1 MPCAFVRIGDMTT
14 LPRAILIDLDDTLL
28 DDTSN
33 VDVCWAD
40 ACALA
45 ESRLPGVDTRRLRA
59 EIDERNSWF
68 WSDPKRHRSGRLDL
82 RANTRALLEYVFAKL
97 DIDDMDLAHEIA
109 ETYRDLRAEMSALFP
124 GATDALARLRAAGVR
139 LGMMTNGARAPQR
152 AKIERFDLARY
163 FDHIVIEG
171 ELGAGKPD
179 RLVYDTLLSALDAA
193 PEDTWAIG
201 DNLQFD
207 VLAPMQLGLHGIW
220 VDGRNAGLDGLPEQP
235 HRVVSAF
242 TEIVAD

>member
-1 MPCAFVRIGDMTT
+1 MTN

-45 ESRLPGVDTRRLRA
+45 ESRHPGLETRRLRA

-68 WSDPKRHRSGRLDL
+68 WSDPNRHRSGRLDL
-82 RANTRALLEYVFAKL
+82 RANTRSLLEHVFTNL
-97 DIDDMDLAHEIA
+97 GIDDTDLAHEIA
-109 ETYRDLRAEMSALFP
+109 ETYRDLRAEKSALFP
-124 GATDALARLRAAGVR
+124 GATDALQRLQAEGVR
-139 LGMMTNGARAPQR
+139 LGMMTNGAKAPQR

-179 RLVYDTLLSALDAA
+179 RRVYDTLLSALDAA

-220 VDGRNAGLDGLPEQP
+220 VDWQGKGCDGRPDRPD
-235 HRVVSAF
+235 RIVSAF
-242 TEIVAD
+242 REIVAD

>member
-1 MPCAFVRIGDMTT
+1 MATFPQ
-14 LPRAILIDLDDTLL
+14 AILIDLDDTLL

-40 ACALA
+40 ACAIA

-82 RANTRALLEYVFAKL
+82 RANTRSILEHVFANL
-97 DIDDMDLAHEIA
+97 GIDDTDLAHEIA
-109 ETYRDLRAEMSALFP
+109 EAYRDLRAEKSTLFP
-124 GATDALARLRAAGVR
+124 GATDALERLRAAGVR
-139 LGMMTNGARAPQR
+139 LGMMTNGAKAPQR

-179 RLVYDTLLSALDAA
+179 RRVYDTLLSALDTA

-220 VDGRNAGLDGLPEQP
+220 VDVRNAGFDGRPEQP

-242 TEIVAD
+242 AEIVTD

>member
-1 MPCAFVRIGDMTT
+1 MTS

-33 VDVCWAD
+33 VDTCWTD

-82 RANTRALLEYVFAKL
+82 RANTRALLDHVFANL
-97 DIDDMDLAHEIA
+97 GINDMDLAHEIA
-109 ETYRDLRAEMSALFP
+109 ETYRDLRAERASLFP
-124 GATDALARLRAAGVR
+124 GATDALERLRAGGVR
-139 LGMMTNGARAPQR
+139 LGMMTNGAEAPQR
-152 AKIERFDLARY
+152 AKIERFGLEPY

-179 RLVYDTLLSALDAA
+179 RRVYDTLLSTLDAV

-207 VLAPMQLGLHGIW
+207 VLAPMKLGLHGIW
-220 VDGRNAGLDGLPEQP
+220 VDVCSTGLDGHPDRP

-242 TEIVAD
+242 TEIVTD